1 MLSRVLF
8 LLATI
13 WQGGSEYLR
22 IIEALRQRPNFWRTL
37 ASGLSFA
44 TGLAANP
51 IPTLRQSTGDLNKH
65 EILLQAFRYRCEASI
80 LSIMACDMFLQEYL
94 LYPSSND
101 SSRTGPSQ
109 SSNNP
114 PSEKDVTPG
123 STASATVKLPSSK
136 SRAFEIISEWA
147 KKSAAS
153 SILKSYA
160 NCSYDQEVIL
170 RAKVFFESLL
180 CSYML

>member
-8 LLATI
+8 LLASI
-13 WQGGSEYLR
+13 WQGGIEYLR

-51 IPTLRQSTGDLNKH
+51 IPTLHQSTSDLSKH

-80 LSIMACDMFLQEYL
+80 LSIVACDMFLQQYL

-101 SSRTGPSQ
+101 SSSTGPSQ

-114 PSEKDVTPG
+114 PSDKDVTPG
-123 STASATVKLPSSK
+123 SRASAVVKLPSSSK
-136 SRAFEIISEWA
+136 SGAFEIISEWA
-147 KKSAAS
+147 KKSATS

-160 NCSYDQEVIL
+160 SCSYDQEVIL
-170 RAKVFFESLL
+170 RAKVFL
-180 CSYML
+180 

>member
-8 LLATI
+8 LLASI
-13 WQGGSEYLR
+13 WQGGIEYLR

-44 TGLAANP
+44 TGLVANP
-51 IPTLRQSTGDLNKH
+51 IPTLHQSTSDLNKH

-80 LSIMACDMFLQEYL
+80 LSIMACDLFLQQYL

-101 SSRTGPSQ
+101 SSSNGPSQ
-109 SSNNP
+109 N
-114 PSEKDVTPG
+114 EKDETPG
-123 STASATVKLPSSK
+123 STASAGVKSPSSK
-136 SRAFEIISEWA
+136 SGAFEIISEWA
-147 KKSAAS
+147 KKSATS

-160 NCSYDQEVIL
+160 ICSYDQEVLL
-170 RAKVFFESLL
+170 RAKVFP
-180 CSYML
+180 